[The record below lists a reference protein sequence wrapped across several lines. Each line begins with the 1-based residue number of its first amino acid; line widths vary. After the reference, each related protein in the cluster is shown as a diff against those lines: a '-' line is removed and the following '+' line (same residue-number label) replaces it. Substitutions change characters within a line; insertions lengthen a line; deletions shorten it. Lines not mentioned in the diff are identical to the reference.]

1 MNIVTNKGITMK
13 RLFLTSALALTLSTP
28 ALADRVTAQVQDHY
42 KEMTRQIPTTERVC
56 NTVEVPIYGEVRGQA
71 STGDALVGAIIGGA
85 IGNQIGGGSGKD
97 AATVLGAIVGADVAN
112 KKGSSQQVITGYR
125 QEQRCQ
131 NRTTYSTQTE
141 NIYSHSTITWTDNGR
156 QNTLRFQ
163 R

>member
-1 MNIVTNKGITMK
+1 MK
-13 RLFLTSALALTLSTP
+13 SLFFISALTLTLSTP
-28 ALADRVTAQVQDHY
+28 VMADSVRATTKDHY
-42 KEMTRQIPTTERVC
+42 RNVIKQVPSTERVC

-85 IGNQIGGGSGKD
+85 IGNQVGGGSGKD
-97 AATVLGAIVGADVAN
+97 AATVLGAIIGADVAN

-131 NRTTYSTQTE
+131 NVTNYSTIEEQV
-141 NIYSHSTITWTDNGR
+141 YSHSTITWTENGH